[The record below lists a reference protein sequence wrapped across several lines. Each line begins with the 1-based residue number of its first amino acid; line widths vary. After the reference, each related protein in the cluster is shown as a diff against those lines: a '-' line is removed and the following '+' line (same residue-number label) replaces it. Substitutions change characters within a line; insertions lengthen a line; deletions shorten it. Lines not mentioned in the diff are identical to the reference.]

1 MKSVKTTDMR
11 KVNGGC
17 IDSYYKCKLCGK
29 KKLTFTGATLH
40 GFVKHETV
48 FPWSLLDF
56 EIVEVKK

>member
-29 KKLTFTGATLH
+29 KKLTFSGANLH
-40 GFVKHETV
+40 CFFKHSSV
-48 FPWSLLDF
+48 FPWSVLDF
-56 EIVEVKK
+56 EEVKIKK